1 MMINSLNVSWSDVYM
16 LQIIIQEELEK
27 LARILH
33 KKKFDYKDMKF
44 LVKVRNIHQIEKKNC
59 ICISIF
65 GYKNKGNIQSMYQ
78 KILSKDMLI
87 YY

>member
-1 MMINSLNVSWSDVYM
+1 
-16 LQIIIQEELEK
+16 
-27 LARILH
+27 
-33 KKKFDYKDMKF
+33 MKF